1 MPAKRKKSVSKKTA
15 ARRSSRPTKAAAKKS
30 TTTSRSAVKKTG
42 QSAKRIAG
50 TKKTP
55 RTQGTAKKSAKTT
68 KGRPKKTARTTKSRV
83 SATTKTAK
91 RVAPKAKR
99 RPKAVSAKTSR
110 KAKSAPKRAVKTS
123 KPAAKTAA
131 KKAKRSVKKIARST
145 PLAAKKTA
153 VARRSAKKTTQ
164 SAKPAI
170 KKRSKGTKQ
179 PVKKATRRSPVAAKK
194 KAPTVKRAARATT
207 KTAKSAKAKSRKGKT
222 VAAKKPPKS
231 AKALKSAAAKRKPAA
246 KTSEKAL
253 VKFDPLQR
261 YLTEISTYKLL
272 TREEERELGIRVRE
286 KGDKDAAYR
295 LVTSNLRLVVK
306 IALEFQRVWMQNLL
320 DLIQEGNIGLMQA
333 VKKFDPYKNV
343 KFSYY
348 ASFWI
353 KAYILKF
360 IMDNWRLVKI
370 GTTQG
375 QRKLFFKLKK
385 EKQKLIDE
393 GFEPKPK
400 LLSER
405 LGVSEREI
413 IDMDQRLD
421 GWDVSLDAPLKE
433 DSDTERIEFV
443 STNAESIED
452 QVSKKEIEVLL
463 HNKIAEFRKKMTPRE
478 LEIFDLRIFSDN
490 PVTLQEIGDRYGIS
504 RERVRQVEKN
514 IIKKMRE
521 FFKREIPDFASY
533 TEGSRSD

>member
-1 MPAKRKKSVSKKTA
+1 MKKKTVKRKKTAKKKTTTPKAAKVEQPPIVSKK
-15 ARRSSRPTKAAAKKS
+15 
-30 TTTSRSAVKKTG
+30 
-42 QSAKRIAG
+42 
-50 TKKTP
+50 P
-55 RTQGTAKKSAKTT
+55 RE
-68 KGRPKKTARTTKSRV
+68 PD
-83 SATTKTAK
+83 
-91 RVAPKAKR
+91 
-99 RPKAVSAKTSR
+99 R
-110 KAKSAPKRAVKTS
+110 KH
-123 KPAAKTAA
+123 
-131 KKAKRSVKKIARST
+131 
-145 PLAAKKTA
+145 
-153 VARRSAKKTTQ
+153 
-164 SAKPAI
+164 
-170 KKRSKGTKQ
+170 
-179 PVKKATRRSPVAAKK
+179 
-194 KAPTVKRAARATT
+194 
-207 KTAKSAKAKSRKGKT
+207 
-222 VAAKKPPKS
+222 
-231 AKALKSAAAKRKPAA
+231 
-246 KTSEKAL
+246 SEKAL
-253 VKFDPLQR
+253 IKFDPLQR
-261 YLTEISTYKLL
+261 YLAEISNYKLL
-272 TREEERELGIRVRE
+272 TREQERELGIRVQE
-286 KGDKDAAYR
+286 HGDKQAAYQ

-385 EKQKLIDE
+385 EKQKLIDL
-393 GFEPKPK
+393 GFEPRPK

-413 IDMDQRLD
+413 VDMDQRLD

-433 DSDTERIEFV
+433 DSDTERIEFL

-490 PVTLQEIGDRYGIS
+490 PVTLQDIGDRYGIS

-521 FFKREIPDFASY
+521 FFKREIPDFAAY
-533 TEGSRSD
+533 TEGSRAE

>member
-1 MPAKRKKSVSKKTA
+1 MMKKKTEKE
-15 ARRSSRPTKAAAKKS
+15 TKAARAKP
-30 TTTSRSAVKKTG
+30 VK
-42 QSAKRIAG
+42 
-50 TKKTP
+50 TK
-55 RTQGTAKKSAKTT
+55 A
-68 KGRPKKTARTTKSRV
+68 ARTRAAQRK
-83 SATTKTAK
+83 AAKTKTAK
-91 RVAPKAKR
+91 KTKATRAPAARKTTKTKVAKAKKSVKPKAPKIKKPATS
-99 RPKAVSAKTSR
+99 KAVKAATVSAKR
-110 KAKSAPKRAVKTS
+110 KADKSGQ
-123 KPAAKTAA
+123 
-131 KKAKRSVKKIARST
+131 KAD
-145 PLAAKKTA
+145 
-153 VARRSAKKTTQ
+153 
-164 SAKPAI
+164 
-170 KKRSKGTKQ
+170 
-179 PVKKATRRSPVAAKK
+179 
-194 KAPTVKRAARATT
+194 
-207 KTAKSAKAKSRKGKT
+207 
-222 VAAKKPPKS
+222 
-231 AKALKSAAAKRKPAA
+231 
-246 KTSEKAL
+246 KAL

-261 YLTEISTYKLL
+261 YLTEISSYKLL
-272 TREEERELGIRVRE
+272 TREQEREYGIRVRE
-286 KGDKDAAYR
+286 KGDREAAYA

-385 EKQKLIDE
+385 EKQKLIDM
-393 GFEPKPK
+393 GFDPKPK

-405 LGVSEREI
+405 LGVSEREV

-421 GWDVSLDAPLKE
+421 GWDVSLDAPLKD
-433 DSDTERIEFV
+433 DSDTERIEFL
-443 STNAESIED
+443 STATESIED

-478 LEIFDLRIFSDN
+478 LEIFDLRIFSDT

-533 TEGSRSD
+533 TEGRSSE